1 MDGGE
6 DHHRVFVRRDI
17 GNLLVHIEKVAIAG
31 FDFGLAETVDGLGEV
46 EEHGQSGVVHA
57 VALVTTLLGGTR
69 SHVAGNEVTEG
80 RIAALQIVVAV
91 FLGNILALKLS
102 GLKLFGIF
110 EFFGHPDAAIVT
122 QRL

>member
-1 MDGGE
+1 M
-6 DHHRVFVRRDI
+6 
-17 GNLLVHIEKVAIAG
+17 K
-31 FDFGLAETVDGLGEV
+31 V

-57 VALVTTLLGGTR
+57 VALVATLLGGTR

-91 FLGNILALKLS
+91 FLGNILTLKLS

-110 EFFGHPDAAIVT
+110 EFF
-122 QRL
+122 